1 MKLSDVDIGG
11 AMDGNPEVEEKI
23 KLTRFEICQSCEN
36 LNNDKCKICGC
47 WMPLKARIPFTKCPL
62 NKW

>member
-1 MKLSDVDIGG
+1 MKLSDIDIGG
-11 AMDGNPEVEEKI
+11 AMDGNPEVEETI
-23 KLTRFEICQSCEN
+23 KLTRFQICQTCEN
-36 LNNDKCKICGC
+36 LNHDKCKLCGC